1 VIQDRMFTYEGELF
15 YPSEGDNPEHP
26 VWVPEFFGNVIV
38 VNGKAWP
45 YLNVEPRQYRFRFL
59 NGSNARF
66 YGLRLL
72 NQGSGQGGPAFY
84 QIGSDGGYLAAPV
97 MLNNPSD
104 LRGGRLLLAPG
115 ERADVIIDFSGIPVG
130 TRFILDNNAK
140 APFPMGTASDPRTVG
155 QIMQFRVVPLT
166 GPDNSSIPTAINTIP
181 TLTPG
186 PVTRTLTLNEIMGA
200 NGPLMALLD
209 GKEFMAGITEYPEL
223 GATELWEI
231 VNTTGDA
238 HPIHIHLV
246 QFQMLNRQAF
256 NTNLYMEAY
265 EEANPELPAEHT
277 VVVPVG
283 PYLQGSPIPPDEN
296 ERGWKDTFRMNPGE
310 VTRVLVRFA
319 PQDGV
324 SPYPFDATVEPGY
337 VWHCHILEHE
347 DNDMMRPYMVV
358 APAMM
363 AQAARPEPILTNYP
377 NPFNPETQ
385 ISFRLPNAGT
395 VDLRIFNL
403 LGQEVRRLVSG
414 ELEAGDH
421 TIRWD
426 GRDAAGQ
433 SVASGI
439 YFYRLETPGFKKT
452 KRMLLLK

>member
-1 VIQDRMFTYEGELF
+1 
-15 YPSEGDNPEHP
+15 
-26 VWVPEFFGNVIV
+26 
-38 VNGKAWP
+38 
-45 YLNVEPRQYRFRFL
+45 
-59 NGSNARF
+59 
-66 YGLRLL
+66 
-72 NQGSGQGGPAFY
+72 
-84 QIGSDGGYLAAPV
+84 

-115 ERADVIIDFSGIPVG
+115 ERADVIIDFSGLPVG
-130 TRFILDNNAK
+130 TRLTLDNNAK
-140 APFPMGTASDPRTVG
+140 APFPMGTAVDPRTVG

-166 GPDNSSIPTAINTIP
+166 GPDNSSIPATINTIP

-186 PVTRTLTLNEIMGA
+186 PVPRTLTLNEVEGA

-209 GKEFMAGITEYPEL
+209 GKMWHADITEYPEL
-223 GATELWEI
+223 GSTEVWQL

-246 QFQMLNRQAF
+246 QFQLLNRQAF
-256 NTNLYMEAY
+256 NTHLYMEAY
-265 EEANPELPAEHT
+265 EEANPELPAETT
-277 VVVPVG
+277 VVVSVE
-283 PYLQGSPIPPDEN
+283 PYLQGQPSPPDSN

-319 PQDGV
+319 PQDGF
-324 SPYPFDATVEPGY
+324 SPYPFDATAEPGY

-347 DNDMMRPYMVV
+347 DNEMMRRYMVI
-358 APAMM
+358 PPSPM
-363 AQAARPEPILTNYP
+363 AQTAKPEPVLVNYP

-385 ISFRLPNAGT
+385 ISFRLPNAGN
-395 VDLRIFNL
+395 VDLRVFNL

-414 ELEAGDH
+414 ELTAGEH

-426 GRDAAGQ
+426 GRDAAGIV
-433 SVASGI
+433 VASGI
-439 YFYRLETPGFKKT
+439 YFYRLETPDFKAT